1 MLPVKQTAKIE
12 TSTDTARRTGE
23 EGFTLTEVLV
33 TMAIIGLLAT
43 GVVLAVLPRLGD
55 ASVTKAR
62 ADIASYESA
71 MEFYRLDHFAYPN
84 EQDGLQAL
92 VEAPS
97 GVSADKYPAE
107 GYVRQLRDDPWGKAY
122 IYRNP
127 GEFGPFDILSYGAD
141 GVEGGEGVNAD
152 IGNWQ

>member
-1 MLPVKQTAKIE
+1 MKQAQRKYQ
-12 TSTDTARRTGE
+12 ARTNE
-23 EGFTLTEVLV
+23 DGFTLTEVLV

-55 ASVTKAR
+55 ASITKAR
-62 ADIASYESA
+62 ADIATYESA
-71 MEFYRLDHFAYPN
+71 LQMYRLDHFRYPT

-92 VEAPS
+92 VEAPN
-97 GVSADKYPAE
+97 GVDAAKYPVG
-107 GYVRQLRDDPWGKAY
+107 GYVQQLRDDPWGNAY

-127 GEFGPFDILSYGAD
+127 GQQGEFDLLSYGAD
-141 GVEGGEGVNAD
+141 GQEGGEGADAD